1 MWRKETNVMVSGQ
14 NESKYW
20 HSSAS
25 QIEEAAKK
33 ELF

>member
-1 MWRKETNVMVSGQ
+1 MWREEANVMVFGQ
-14 NESKYW
+14 TESQYW